1 MFQHLLCHLQGE
13 HFCMLNIT
21 VTVCDYIGLQLIYN
35 YLKKK
40 HVCFNMKLKMMLTYV
55 ITQGNNSFEQTKKF
69 SLKMVQ

>member
-1 MFQHLLCHLQGE
+1 
-13 HFCMLNIT
+13 MLKTT
-21 VTVCDYIGLQLIYN
+21 VTVCDYIGLHLIYN

-40 HVCFNMKLKMMLTYV
+40 KLVCFNVKLKMMQTYV